1 MFVCNCGICFCAQQ
15 IDDILAGSLTQEDE
29 DAVLAELEAITQV
42 CVCVSLQVIKLLS
55 RCHLH

>member
-1 MFVCNCGICFCAQQ
+1 MQQ

-42 CVCVSLQVIKLLS
+42 CVCVSVQVIELPS
-55 RCHLH
+55 